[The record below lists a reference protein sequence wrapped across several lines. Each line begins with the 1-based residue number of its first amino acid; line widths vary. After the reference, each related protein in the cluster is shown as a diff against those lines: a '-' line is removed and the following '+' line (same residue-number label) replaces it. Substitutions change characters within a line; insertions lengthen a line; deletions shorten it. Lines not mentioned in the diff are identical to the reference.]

1 MGPVLEEKTSIRQ
14 AVTLLIG
21 ARRRRVWQLAGVRG
35 LWLGLTLLILLF
47 YLDAVIHL
55 GGRLRLGLSMLV
67 GLVVA
72 GTALLTAWWLNRTI
86 CMEKMLARL
95 IERDHPEIGNDL
107 TNAIEFEER
116 IDLPSETFS
125 RVLMGQGIKRAM
137 ESFDLLEDL
146 ESLKPP
152 TLRKEKIALAS
163 VLGVWLV
170 SAVLFSG
177 WVWAEVP
184 RFAFPFGDYPP
195 YSPTRFVVEPAG
207 AVVDYGKNL
216 TVYVATQG
224 RVPKTVSLV
233 VMDPSDGAVNRIS
246 MFQSQDG
253 KFFQSIEDIRAPLVY
268 WASIERGRSKYYRV
282 TLCKDPR
289 IEAVR
294 VRYHYPG
301 YARLAERTVLLSDD
315 RSELKGYRDTEVTM
329 TVASNR
335 PLASGEVV
343 IGASSYPCRSREDN
357 TVEAVFPLKGE
368 GEFSVAV
375 TDVEGNTCTEPFAG
389 AVTIV
394 PDDRPLVSIVS
405 PGMNSLAT
413 PTAQVP
419 IVIEAHDD
427 LGIEDVSL
435 FRSLNESDDAR
446 KRLFLDGT
454 PQTFVSVGETL
465 DLADL
470 GVRPGDVIDYY
481 ATATDSWPDAP
492 QTAASA
498 AFRLQIISED
508 EYAQMMRNQ
517 MTAKDLRLKY
527 DNIISEMT
535 ALIEAQQQLERE
547 TTALLD
553 AMTRNTDDSAS
564 AAMRAQLEE
573 LEGRQNEL
581 RKQTDALAQK
591 LEGEADSAPVF
602 DIEKDYKQFLSTFAQ
617 NLSQASGHMATSEQ
631 KMQEGAAENAER
643 LACVSQAVVQQRKA
657 LEALGAQTEE
667 MREKIRQANRD
678 IERVIDLLADVERF
692 KALYLAQQQVTR
704 HTQTFRDVEDPDFDT
719 KIRLKELGER
729 ETLIQEDLGDL
740 AQQFRKHAEE
750 IKAEYP
756 VVAEDA
762 NRIADEIVARK
773 ITDLMGAGADCLNR
787 GSGICGYPN
796 VLAALKQMEEM
807 IKFCESA
814 GGRGCENCQL
824 RLTIQMMLNPGNT
837 LGQLAQ
843 GFGAGMGVGMA
854 GAFGSGAAG
863 YAGGQSDLA
872 VFGGDNFGQNV
883 VRDSSQIAGAR
894 RVEAQSVSEPS
905 RRDALAGNIEELTPQ
920 SKRDAEF
927 EVEGDS
933 RMMSEY
939 RPLIEAYFR
948 RLAEEQ

>member
-1 MGPVLEEKTSIRQ
+1 MERVQEEKTSIRQ
-14 AVTLLIG
+14 AVALLIG

-35 LWLGLTLLILLF
+35 LWLGLTLLILFF
-47 YLDAVIHL
+47 YLDAVAHL
-55 GGRLRLGLSMLV
+55 DGRLRLGLSMV
-67 GLVVA
+67 AGLVVV
-72 GTALLTAWWLNRTI
+72 GTVLLTAWWLNRTI

-116 IDLPSETFS
+116 IGLPSQTFS
-125 RVLMGQGIKRAM
+125 RVLMGRGIARAVK
-137 ESFDLLEDL
+137 SFDLLEDL

-152 TLRKEKIALAS
+152 TLRKESFALAS

-170 SAVLFSG
+170 STVLFSG
-177 WVWAEVP
+177 WVLAEVP
-184 RFAFPFGDYPP
+184 RFVFPFGDHPP

-216 TVYVATQG
+216 TVHVATQG
-224 RVPKTVSLV
+224 RVPKAISLV
-233 VMDPSDGAVNRIS
+233 VKDPSEGVISRIP

-268 WASIERGRSKYYRV
+268 WASIERGRSKYYQV

-294 VRYHYPG
+294 VRYRYPG
-301 YARLAERTVLLSDD
+301 YARLAERAVLLSAD

-335 PLASGEVV
+335 PLESGEVA
-343 IGASSYPCRSREDN
+343 IGDSSYPCRGRGNN

-368 GEFSVAV
+368 GPFSVAV

-419 IVIEAHDD
+419 IVIEAQDD
-427 LGIEDVSL
+427 LGIKDVSL
-435 FRSLNESDDAR
+435 FRSHNESDDAR
-446 KRLFLDGT
+446 KRLFLSKT
-454 PQTFVSVGETL
+454 AETFVSVAETL

-481 ATATDSWPDAP
+481 ATATDSWPEAP
-492 QTAASA
+492 QTVASA
-498 AFRLQIISED
+498 AFNLQIISED

-527 DNIISEMT
+527 DNIIQQLTE
-535 ALIEAQQQLERE
+535 LIEAQEQLEGE

-553 AMTRNTDDSAS
+553 AMTRNSDGSAS
-564 AAMRAQLEE
+564 EALRAQLGE
-573 LEGRQNEL
+573 LERRQNEL
-581 RKQTDALAQK
+581 REQTDALAQK
-591 LEGEADSAPVF
+591 LEEEAGSAPVF
-602 DIEKDYKQFLSTFAQ
+602 DIEKDYKKFLGTFAQ
-617 NLSQASGHMATSEQ
+617 NLTQASGHMAASEQ
-631 KMQEGAAENAER
+631 KMQEGAAKSDGR

-657 LEALGAQTEE
+657 LEALGTQTEE
-667 MREKIRQANRD
+667 MRKKIQQANRD
-678 IERVIDLLADVERF
+678 IERVINLLADVEMF

-704 HTQTFRDVEDPDFDT
+704 HTQTFREIEDPDFDT

-729 ETLIQEDLGDL
+729 ETSIQEDLERL
-740 AQQFRKHAEE
+740 AQQFREHAEE

-762 NRIADEIVARK
+762 NRIADEIAERK
-773 ITDLMGAGADCLNR
+773 ITELMGAGADCLNR
-787 GSGICGYPN
+787 GSGVCGYPN
-796 VLAALKQMEEM
+796 VLEALKQMEEM
-807 IKFCESA
+807 IRFCEST
-814 GGRGCENCQL
+814 GGRGCRNCQL
-824 RLTIQMMLNPGNT
+824 RLAIQMMLNPGNT

-843 GFGAGMGVGMA
+843 GIGAGMGTGVT

-863 YAGGQSDLA
+863 YAGGQSNLA
-872 VFGGDNFGQNV
+872 IFGGDTFGQNV
-883 VRDSSQIAGAR
+883 VRDSAMIAGAR
-894 RVEAQSVSEPS
+894 RVEAQAVNMQS
-905 RRDALAGNIEELTPQ
+905 RRDSLAGNIEELTPQ